1 MATDRQQAGPAA
13 GQAVP
18 RAAAPGPPIAR
29 PAPATGQ
36 GTAPTGQAVAGQA
49 AISQAATG
57 QTAPAAEQSP
67 HLSVSRRLARNPVV
81 GFIPWI
87 LFWVI
92 GGPSTWETAAI
103 AALLAALIIMV
114 LNLDPGPSASGP
126 AAAGEQAG
134 RYRLDFSK
142 IKLLDVATV
151 IFFAGFVVAALVTSR
166 PDVAALDRYSQALSS
181 GALGLIALGS
191 IVFGHPFTIDYAKQ
205 TTSPE
210 YWQTPLFKRI
220 NLVLSAVWAGVFL
233 LCGVLGVLSVHAGSK
248 GMRDWLNWYL
258 PIILLFV
265 GFRLN
270 QWYPDRAVARF
281 RQQFAEGDAPDA

>member
-18 RAAAPGPPIAR
+18 RVAAPGPPVAR
-29 PAPATGQ
+29 PAPAAEQAPPPAGQPAPATGQ
-36 GTAPTGQAVAGQA
+36 P
-49 AISQAATG
+49 
-57 QTAPAAEQSP
+57 APAAEQSP
-67 HLSVSRRLARNPVV
+67 QLSVSERLARNPVV

-103 AALLAALIIMV
+103 AALLAALIVMV
-114 LNLDPGPSASGP
+114 LSLDPGPTAG
-126 AAAGEQAG
+126 AATAGQQTP
-134 RYRLDFSK
+134 RFRLDVSK

-166 PDVAALDRYSQALSS
+166 HDVADLDKYSQALSS

-258 PIILLFV
+258 PIILLFA

-281 RQQFAEGDAPDA
+281 RRQFAEGGAPHA

>member
-18 RAAAPGPPIAR
+18 RAA
-29 PAPATGQ
+29 
-36 GTAPTGQAVAGQA
+36 
-49 AISQAATG
+49 
-57 QTAPAAEQSP
+57 PAAEQSP
-67 HLSVSRRLARNPVV
+67 HLSVSQRLARNPVV

-103 AALLAALIIMV
+103 AALLAALIVTV
-114 LNLDPGPSASGP
+114 LSLDPGP
-126 AAAGEQAG
+126 AAASQQTP
-134 RYRLDFSK
+134 RFRLDFSK

-166 PDVAALDRYSQALSS
+166 HDVADLDKYSQALSS

-191 IVFGHPFTIDYAKQ
+191 IVFGHPFTIDYAKE

-233 LCGVLGVLSVHAGSK
+233 LCAVLGVLSVHAGSK

-258 PIILLFV
+258 PIILLFA

-281 RQQFAEGDAPDA
+281 RRQFAEGDAPHA